1 MALFAYRAKDLQ
13 GVEHKGTIQTTDT
26 RQVASILSKKG
37 LIVISV
43 KEASEHK
50 IGFLDK
56 FLNRVSFNDV
66 VNMTRQLATMI
77 ESGLVLAES
86 LDILVEQ
93 QTNKTFKKALEEI
106 SQDVKAGIDLS
117 TAFKKHPNIFPPIY
131 SSLIS
136 AGEKSGKLDVILVQ
150 MATNL
155 ERDREFRSR
164 IRGAMIY
171 PIVVICM
178 MVMVAAV
185 MMFFVIPRLT
195 SLYTSSNIDLPLPT
209 KILIGTSGFATR
221 FWWLILAGLVGLIV
235 VFRRWVA
242 TSSGAYA
249 FDAILLKIPVVSK
262 IISGTN
268 TTNFTRT
275 FGLLT
280 TAGLPI
286 LTSLTI
292 VSEVLGNLV
301 YRKSLQES
309 LRGVERGLPLSA
321 ELEQLKIFPR
331 IVPQMIRVGEE
342 TGKVDQV
349 SFKLAEY
356 FETETDH
363 FVKNLTV
370 LIEPLV
376 LVVLGAGVAMLV
388 LSIIL
393 PIYKLTSSIG
403 NS

>member
-1 MALFAYRAKDLQ
+1 
-13 GVEHKGTIQTTDT
+13 
-26 RQVASILSKKG
+26 
-37 LIVISV
+37 
-43 KEASEHK
+43 
-50 IGFLDK
+50 
-56 FLNRVSFNDV
+56 
-66 VNMTRQLATMI
+66 
-77 ESGLVLAES
+77 
-86 LDILVEQ
+86 
-93 QTNKTFKKALEEI
+93 
-106 SQDVKAGIDLS
+106 
-117 TAFKKHPNIFPPIY
+117 
-131 SSLIS
+131 
-136 AGEKSGKLDVILVQ
+136 
-150 MATNL
+150 
-155 ERDREFRSR
+155 
-164 IRGAMIY
+164 
-171 PIVVICM
+171 
-178 MVMVAAV
+178 V

-195 SLYTSSNIDLPLPT
+195 TLYTSSNIDLPLPT

-221 FWWLILAGLVGLIV
+221 FWWLILAGVVGLIV

-249 FDAILLKIPVVSK
+249 FDAILLKIPVVNK